1 MPWRITSAV
10 SQRHEFVLLASQPGA
25 NMRQLCRRFGISRP
39 TGYKWLDRYRRE
51 GQAGLGDQ
59 SRRPH
64 RSPNRTAVAVETA
77 ITSLRKKHPA
87 WGGRKL
93 QRRLLDLGHRHLPVP
108 STITSILA
116 RHQLLDPQES
126 TKHRAFQRFEHAAPN
141 DLWQMDF
148 KGDFALPRGRC
159 YPLTIVDDHS
169 RFAVTLSACARNTK
183 NITQTALIQTFRRYG
198 LPWRMSCDN
207 GPPWGSSCRG
217 HYTQLVIWLMRL
229 GVVVSYARPHHPQT
243 NGKDER
249 FNRTFGIEVL
259 RYQRAATLAQWQ
271 QHFDAWRDVY
281 NNERPHEALQ
291 MTVPAA
297 RYQPSQREYPERLPA
312 IEYAPDDFVRKVRNA
327 GHIKYQG
334 HEIHVGSAF
343 SGLHVAL
350 RPTTTDGLLAVF
362 FCQIQIGQ
370 LDLTNPGKLS

>member
-1 MPWRITSAV
+1 M
-10 SQRHEFVLLASQPGA
+10 SQRHEFVLLASQPRA

-39 TGYKWLDRYRRE
+39 TGYKWLHRYVSE
-51 GQAGLGDQ
+51 GQTGLADQ

-64 RSPNRTAVAVETA
+64 HSPNRTAAEVETA
-77 ITSLRKKHPA
+77 ITALRQKHPA

-93 QRRLLDLGHRHLPVP
+93 KQRLLDLGHRSLPAP

-116 RHQLLDPQES
+116 RHELLDPQES

-141 DLWQMDF
+141 ELWQMDF

-183 NITQTALIQTFRRYG
+183 NITQTALIHTFRRYG
-198 LPWRMSCDN
+198 LPARISCDN
-207 GPPWGSSCRG
+207 GSPWGSSCRG

-229 GVVVSYARPHHPQT
+229 GIVVSYARPHHPQT

-249 FNRTFGIEVL
+249 FNRTFEIEVL
-259 RYQRAATLAQWQ
+259 RYQRAVTLAQWQ
-271 QHFDAWRDVY
+271 QHFDDWRYVY
-281 NNERPHEALQ
+281 NNQRPHEALQ
-291 MTVPAA
+291 MKVPAS
-297 RYQPSQREYPERLPA
+297 RYQPSQRDYPERLPA
-312 IEYAPDDFVRKVRNA
+312 IEYGPTDIVRKVRHA

-334 HEIHVGSAF
+334 REVHVGSAF
-343 SGLHVAL
+343 FGLHVAL
-350 RPTTTDGLLAVF
+350 RPTTTDGLFAIF

-370 LDLTNPGKLS
+370 LDLAKH